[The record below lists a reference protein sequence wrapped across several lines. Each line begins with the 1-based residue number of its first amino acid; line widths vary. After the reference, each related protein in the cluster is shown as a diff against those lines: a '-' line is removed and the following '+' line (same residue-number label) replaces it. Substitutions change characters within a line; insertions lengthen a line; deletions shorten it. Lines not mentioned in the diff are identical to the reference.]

1 MAWTDFMMPLAC
13 GIALGVCPTLE
24 ALAGSAGGTTIVT
37 TSGATVGPPQ
47 QFAQLGK
54 WLHGDPPPHVKA
66 AAPKQLALVTTAAG
80 VAVDAQVESF
90 LRELAAGLKA
100 REGKPLLARLS
111 PQYSVDDLPS
121 GTKPSDVFLQ
131 AIDRLP
137 GPETITVQ
145 SIVSVD
151 GQRVAKVEF
160 RFSNERLDL
169 KSLHFDAAGRLLR
182 SDLFRVQ
189 RVGGHG

>member
-1 MAWTDFMMPLAC
+1 MAWANFMMPLAC
-13 GIALGVCPTLE
+13 TAMLG
-24 ALAGSAGGTTIVT
+24 AASLAQASAPG
-37 TSGATVGPPQ
+37 GPPQ

-54 WLHGDPPPHVKA
+54 WLHGDPPAHTKA
-66 AAPKQLALVTTAAG
+66 APPKQLAQVATAPG
-80 VAVDAQVESF
+80 VVVDVGVETF
-90 LRELAAGLKA
+90 LRELAAAIKA
-100 REGKPLLARLS
+100 REGKPMLARLS
-111 PQYSVDDLPS
+111 EQYTVDGLPS

-137 GPETITVQ
+137 GPESITVQ
-145 SIVSVD
+145 SVVSTD

-169 KSLHFDAAGRLLR
+169 KTLHFDAAGRLLR

>member
-13 GIALGVCPTLE
+13 GLALGVCPALE
-24 ALAGSAGGTTIVT
+24 ALAGSAGGTT
-37 TSGATVGPPQ
+37 GGPPQ

-121 GTKPSDVFLQ
+121 SSKPSDVFLQ

-145 SIVSVD
+145 SIVSAD

-160 RFSNERLDL
+160 RYSNERLDL
-169 KSLHFDAAGRLLR
+169 KTLHFDAAGRLLR